1 MTPSQPPAH
10 RSLRTSMRAI
20 VCIAVLGF
28 AASAALA
35 TQIAG
40 DPTKIR
46 GKAVADPAGK
56 GTPLNA
62 PTARKVAPAATPKA
76 PVKTTATPPS
86 H

>member
-1 MTPSQPPAH
+1 MTTSPPPAH
-10 RSLRTSMRAI
+10 RSTRTSLRAI
-20 VCIAVLGF
+20 ACIAALGF
-28 AASAALA
+28 AASTALA

-62 PTARKVAPAATPKA
+62 PTPRKVAPAATPKA